1 LEKAPDGHF
10 LAQYYLES
18 KGDPSARFT
27 LSEVEGLRAGL
38 RTAAEKIASE
48 ETTGS
53 WVGAGEPTDLFKR
66 SRGEVHRYDDIGP
79 GKALA
84 TIAYPLINMPV
95 DRYFVPSFWLFMTG
109 GPLFE
114 RMFVDSVRMVDFALP
129 EALLEQL
136 PGPKFGMK
144 GCRDFIGA
152 AAEDLIIAT
161 IVKPC
166 AGLTAR
172 EVADKC
178 REAALGGIEFIKDDE
193 KMSNP
198 DYCPLAEKA
207 RLVSQALR
215 EAEQETGRKVIYCP
229 HISTRPD
236 VIVDAARTAVDHGA
250 SGLMLN
256 CFSTGFPAI
265 QILAEREDLPVPIY
279 VHTGGRSAW
288 GRHANFGVD
297 LKVVARM
304 VRMLGGD
311 FMRAHMIDGYL
322 IADTAERSV
331 ELVNL
336 FREPMGHI
344 RDMVP
349 ALSGGLGAD
358 NLVQNLEAYGID
370 ILPMAGGAILGHP
383 LGIRAG
389 VTALRQAAQAWRAGV
404 SVGEYA
410 KSHPELAAALDEAR
424 K

>member
-1 LEKAPDGHF
+1 LEKAPDGYF
-10 LAQYYLES
+10 LAQYYLET
-18 KGDPSARFT
+18 KGDM
-27 LSEVEGLRAGL
+27 RA
-38 RTAAEKIASE
+38 AAEKIASE
-48 ETTGS
+48 ETTGN
-53 WVGAGEPTDLFKR
+53 WVGQGEPTDLFKR
-66 SRGEVHRYDDIGP
+66 SRGQLYRLDDLGP
-79 GKALA
+79 GRAMA
-84 TIAYPLINMPV
+84 IIAYPLINMPI
-95 DRYFVPSFWLFMTG
+95 DPYFVPSFWLFMTG

-129 EALLEQL
+129 DELLKQL

-144 GCRDFIGA
+144 GCREFLGLG
-152 AAEDLIIAT
+152 AEDLVTAT

-166 AGLTAR
+166 AGLTAK

-178 REAALGGIEFIKDDE
+178 REAALGGIDFIKDDE

-198 DYCPLAEKA
+198 DYCPLEEKV

-236 VIVDAARTAVDHGA
+236 VIADVARRAVDNGA
-250 SGLMLN
+250 TGLMLN
-256 CFSTGFPAI
+256 CFATGFAAI
-265 QILAEREDLPVPIY
+265 QILAERHDLPVPIY

-288 GRHANFGVD
+288 GRFPNFGVD

-322 IADTAERSV
+322 TADTRERSV
-331 ELVNL
+331 ELVEL
-336 FREPMGHI
+336 FREPMGKL

-358 NLVQNLEAYGID
+358 NIVQNLEAYGVD
-370 ILPMAGGAILGHP
+370 ILPMAGGAILDHP
-383 LGIRAG
+383 MGIRAG
-389 VTALRQAAQAWRAGV
+389 VLALRQAAESWRKGV
-404 SVGEYA
+404 PVAEYA
-410 KSHPELAAALDEAR
+410 KSHRELAMALEKAR
-424 K
+424 R